1 MERYNYKSKEKYL
14 HVVFIDLG
22 MRKLRVNNRIC
33 YIIYMIY
40 DGKSGRNLRLGL
52 IEFVKGEDLKNKSL
66 EFFFGND
73 KS

>member
-1 MERYNYKSKEKYL
+1 MLKNWK
-14 HVVFIDLG
+14 G

>member
-1 MERYNYKSKEKYL
+1 
-14 HVVFIDLG
+14 
-22 MRKLRVNNRIC
+22 
-33 YIIYMIY
+33 MIY

>member
-1 MERYNYKSKEKYL
+1 MTGVQTCALPILPKK
-14 HVVFIDLG
+14 
-22 MRKLRVNNRIC
+22 
-33 YIIYMIY
+33 
-40 DGKSGRNLRLGL
+40 NLRLGL

>member
-1 MERYNYKSKEKYL
+1 ML
-14 HVVFIDLG
+14 V
-22 MRKLRVNNRIC
+22 
-33 YIIYMIY
+33 YIV
-40 DGKSGRNLRLGL
+40 SGRNLRLGL